1 MMDAAK
7 FGAELAAMIRAHVAK
22 RIEPL
27 EQRIAELEAQVAAK
41 PKSARDKK

>member
-1 MMDAAK
+1 MDAK
-7 FGAELAAMIRAHVAK
+7 VFGQEIAAMVREHVAR

-27 EQRIAELEAQVAAK
+27 ERRIAELEAQDAAK